1 MTKELAPLTEQ
12 EVEERIEKILLELQL
27 VLCANTKDGN
37 KENTYIMLTA
47 AISLYTMVSKK
58 FVKGRDNHLY
68 NSGIAWDN
76 MKLEDLTE
84 ITYQ

>member
-37 KENTYIMLTA
+37 KENVYIMLSA
-47 AISLYTMVSKK
+47 AIRLYTMVSKK
-58 FVKGRDNHLY
+58 YVKGKDNFLY
-68 NSGIAWDN
+68 NSGFAWDN
-76 MKLEDLTE
+76 MNLDDFEE